1 VRPGGRDRVSDGVRI
16 ILPAVLRELAD
27 GAGELVVPIGGEAAL
42 LRTILDAAFITRPRI
57 GARIRDETG
66 ALRRHVNVF
75 VDGQDVRR
83 AGGLDLM
90 VGPGAVIHILPSI
103 AGG

>member
-1 VRPGGRDRVSDGVRI
+1 MQI

-27 GAGELVVPIGGEAAL
+27 GAGEFVVPIDGEEAL
-42 LRTILDAAFITRPRI
+42 LGTILDTAFVTRPLI

-83 AGGLDLM
+83 LGGLDLM
-90 VGPGAVIHILPSI
+90 VGSGAVIQILPSI

>member
-1 VRPGGRDRVSDGVRI
+1 MTDGVRI
-16 ILPAVLRELAD
+16 ILPGVLRELAE
-27 GAGELVVPIGGEAAL
+27 GVGELVVPVGGEATL
-42 LRTILDAAFITRPRI
+42 LRTVLDAAVVTRPQL

-83 AGGLDLM
+83 VGGLDAL
-90 VGPGAVIHILPSI
+90 VGPDAVVHILPSV

>member
-1 VRPGGRDRVSDGVRI
+1 VRI
-16 ILPAVLRELAD
+16 ILPGVLRELAD
-27 GAGELVVPIGGEAAL
+27 GLSELVVPVGGESAL
-42 LRTILDAAFITRPRI
+42 LRTILDAAVVTRPQL

-75 VDGQDVRR
+75 VDGQDIRR
-83 AGGLDLM
+83 SGGLDVV
-90 VGPGAVIHILPSI
+90 VGPDAVVHILPSV

>member
-1 VRPGGRDRVSDGVRI
+1 MRI
-16 ILPAVLRELAD
+16 ILPGVLRELAD
-27 GAGELVVPIGGEAAL
+27 GVGELVVPVGEATP
-42 LRTILDAAFITRPRI
+42 LRTVLDAAVVTRPQL

-83 AGGLDLM
+83 VGGLDAV
-90 VGPGAVIHILPSI
+90 VGPDAVVHILPSV

>member
-1 VRPGGRDRVSDGVRI
+1 VSDGVRV
-16 ILPAVLRELAD
+16 ILPGVLRELAD
-27 GAGELVVPIGGEAAL
+27 GVGELVVPVGSEVTL
-42 LRTILDAAFITRPRI
+42 LRTVLDAAVVTRPQL

-83 AGGLDLM
+83 VGGLDAV
-90 VGPGAVIHILPSI
+90 VGPDAVIHILPSV

>member
-1 VRPGGRDRVSDGVRI
+1 MLAGGQSRTVTAEVSNG
-16 ILPAVLRELAD
+16 ELNLVAE
-27 GAGELVVPIGGEAAL
+27 GLGELVVPVEGEATS
-42 LRTILDAAFITRPRI
+42 LRAVLDAAVDTRPQL

-83 AGGLDLM
+83 LGGLDAA
-90 VGPGAVIHILPSI
+90 VEVHAVIHILPSV

>member
-1 VRPGGRDRVSDGVRI
+1 MRSGGRADVSDGVRI
-16 ILPAVLRELAD
+16 ILPGVLRELAD
-27 GAGELVVPIGGEAAL
+27 GLGELVVPVGGEATS
-42 LRTILDAAFITRPRI
+42 LRTVLDVVVVTRPQL

-75 VDGQDVRR
+75 VDGHDIRDL
-83 AGGLDLM
+83 GGLD
-90 VGPGAVIHILPSI
+90 VPVPADAVVHIIPSI

>member
-1 VRPGGRDRVSDGVRI
+1 MSDGVRI
-16 ILPAVLRELAD
+16 ILPGVLRELAD
-27 GAGELVVPIGGEAAL
+27 GQSELIVPVGGEVTL
-42 LRTILDAAFITRPRI
+42 LRTVLDAAVVTRPQL

-83 AGGLDLM
+83 VGGLDAV
-90 VGPGAVIHILPSI
+90 VGPDAVIHILPSV

>member
-1 VRPGGRDRVSDGVRI
+1 MSDGVRI
-16 ILPAVLRELAD
+16 VLPGVLRELAD
-27 GAGELVVPIGGEAAL
+27 GVAELVVPVGGEPTS
-42 LRTILDAAFITRPRI
+42 LRTVLNAAVVTRPQL

-75 VDGQDVRR
+75 VDGQDVRSL
-83 AGGLDLM
+83 GGLDVL
-90 VGPGAVIHILPSI
+90 VGTDAVVHILPSV

>member
-1 VRPGGRDRVSDGVRI
+1 MSDEVRI
-16 ILPAVLRELAD
+16 ILPGVLRELA
-27 GAGELVVPIGGEAAL
+27 GGRGELVVPVSSVPGGGESTS
-42 LRTILDAAFITRPRI
+42 LRTILDEAVATRPQL

-75 VDGQDVRR
+75 IDGQDVRHC
-83 AGGLDLM
+83 GGLDML
-90 VGPGAVIHILPSI
+90 VGRNAVIHILPSV

>member
-1 VRPGGRDRVSDGVRI
+1 MTGGVRI
-16 ILPAVLRELAD
+16 ILPGVLRELAD
-27 GAGELVVPIGGEAAL
+27 GDTEVVVPVGGGETL
-42 LRTILDAAFITRPRI
+42 LRTVLDAAFVTRPQL

-66 ALRRHVNVF
+66 ELRRHVNVF

-83 AGGLDLM
+83 AGGLDVP
-90 VGPGAVIHILPSI
+90 VGADAVVHILPSV

>member
-1 VRPGGRDRVSDGVRI
+1 MRI

-27 GAGELVVPIGGEAAL
+27 GAGELVVPTGGEAAL
-42 LRTILDAAFITRPRI
+42 LRTVLDAAFVARPLI

-75 VDGQDVRR
+75 VDGEDVRR
-83 AGGLDLM
+83 IGGLDLL
-90 VGPGAVIHILPSI
+90 VGPEAVVHILPSV

>member
-1 VRPGGRDRVSDGVRI
+1 MPG
-16 ILPAVLRELAD
+16 VLRELAD
-27 GAGELVVPIGGEAAL
+27 GLSELVVPVGGEATL
-42 LRTILDAAFITRPRI
+42 LRTILDAAVVTRPQL
-57 GARIRDETG
+57 GSRIRDETG

-83 AGGLDLM
+83 SGGLDVL
-90 VGPGAVIHILPSI
+90 VSPDAVVHILPSV

>member
-1 VRPGGRDRVSDGVRI
+1 VSDGVRI

-27 GAGELVVPIGGEAAL
+27 GASELVVPVGVEAVS
-42 LRTILDAAFITRPRI
+42 LRTVLDTAFVTRPLIR
-57 GARIRDETG
+57 ARIRDETG

-83 AGGLDLM
+83 IGGLDLL
-90 VGPGAVIHILPSI
+90 VGPDAVVHILPSV

>member
-1 VRPGGRDRVSDGVRI
+1 VSDGVRI
-16 ILPAVLRELAD
+16 ILPGVLREFAD
-27 GAGELVVPIGGEAAL
+27 GLGELDVPVADGTTS
-42 LRTILDAAFITRPRI
+42 LRSVLDAALVTRPRL

-75 VDGQDVRR
+75 VDGQDVRS
-83 AGGLDLM
+83 AGGLEGSH
-90 VGPGAVIHILPSI
+90 VGPGSVIHILPSI

>member
-1 VRPGGRDRVSDGVRI
+1 MTDGVRI
-16 ILPAVLRELAD
+16 ILPGVLREFAGGL
-27 GAGELVVPIGGEAAL
+27 GELVVPVVDGTTS
-42 LRTILDAAFITRPRI
+42 LRTVLDTAVVARPRLD
-57 GARIRDETG
+57 ARIRDETG

-83 AGGLDLM
+83 VGGLDVL
-90 VGPGAVIHILPSI
+90 VGSGAVIHILPSI

>member
-1 VRPGGRDRVSDGVRI
+1 VSAGVRI
-16 ILPAVLRELAD
+16 ILPGVLRELAE
-27 GAGELVVPIGGEAAL
+27 GAGELVVPVGGEATS
-42 LRTILDAAFITRPRI
+42 LRTVLDAAVVTRPQL

-75 VDGQDVRR
+75 VDGQDVRPL
-83 AGGLDLM
+83 GGLEAT
-90 VGPGAVIHILPSI
+90 VGPDAVVHILPSV

>member
-1 VRPGGRDRVSDGVRI
+1 MSEGVRI
-16 ILPAVLRELAD
+16 ILPGVLRELAD
-27 GAGELVVPIGGEAAL
+27 GLSELVVPVGGEATL
-42 LRTILDAAFITRPRI
+42 LRTILDAAVVTRPQL
-57 GARIRDETG
+57 GSRIRDETG

-83 AGGLDLM
+83 SGGLDVL
-90 VGPGAVIHILPSI
+90 VGPDAVVHILPSV

>member
-1 VRPGGRDRVSDGVRI
+1 MRV
-16 ILPAVLRELAD
+16 ILPGVLRELAD
-27 GAGELVVPIGGEAAL
+27 GLGELVVPLGDDATV
-42 LRTILDAAFITRPRI
+42 LRTVLDAAVVTRPQL

-83 AGGLDLM
+83 VGGLDAV
-90 VGPGAVIHILPSI
+90 VGPDAVIHILPSV

>member
-1 VRPGGRDRVSDGVRI
+1 MTDGVRI
-16 ILPAVLRELAD
+16 ILPGVLRELAD
-27 GAGELVVPIGGEAAL
+27 GDAEVVVPVGGETTL
-42 LRTILDAAFITRPRI
+42 LRTVLDAAFVTRPQL

-66 ALRRHVNVF
+66 ELRRHVSVF

-83 AGGLDLM
+83 TGGLDVL
-90 VGPGAVIHILPSI
+90 VGPDAVVHILPSV

>member
-1 VRPGGRDRVSDGVRI
+1 MRI
-16 ILPAVLRELAD
+16 ILPGVLRELAD
-27 GAGELVVPIGGEAAL
+27 GLSELVVPVGGESAL
-42 LRTILDAAFITRPRI
+42 LRTILDAAVVTRPQL

-75 VDGQDVRR
+75 VDGQDIRR
-83 AGGLDLM
+83 SGGLDVV
-90 VGPGAVIHILPSI
+90 VGPDAVVHILPSV

>member
-1 VRPGGRDRVSDGVRI
+1 MSDGVRI
-16 ILPAVLRELAD
+16 ILPGVLRELA
-27 GAGELVVPIGGEAAL
+27 GGLGELVVPVVDGTTS
-42 LRTILDAAFITRPRI
+42 LRTVLDTAVATRPRLD
-57 GARIRDETG
+57 ARIRDETG

-83 AGGLDLM
+83 AGGLDAP
-90 VGPGAVIHILPSI
+90 VGSGAVIHILPSI

>member
-1 VRPGGRDRVSDGVRI
+1 MQI

-27 GAGELVVPIGGEAAL
+27 GAGELVVPIEGEAAL
-42 LRTILDAAFITRPRI
+42 LRTILDTAFLTRPLI
-57 GARIRDETG
+57 GGRIRDETG
-66 ALRRHVNVF
+66 GLRRHVNVF

-83 AGGLDLM
+83 RGGLDLL
-90 VGPGAVIHILPSI
+90 VRSGAVIHILPSI

>member
-1 VRPGGRDRVSDGVRI
+1 MRV
-16 ILPAVLRELAD
+16 ILPGVLRELAD
-27 GAGELVVPIGGEAAL
+27 GLGEFVIPIGGEAVP
-42 LRTILDAAFITRPRI
+42 LRTVLDSAVVTRPRL

-75 VDGQDVRR
+75 VDGQDARR
-83 AGGLDLM
+83 NGGLDLL
-90 VGPGAVIHILPSI
+90 VGPDAVVHILPSV

>member
-1 VRPGGRDRVSDGVRI
+1 MRI
-16 ILPAVLRELAD
+16 ILPGVLRELAD
-27 GAGELVVPIGGEAAL
+27 GHSELVVPVGGEATL
-42 LRTILDAAFITRPRI
+42 LRTILDAAVVTRPQL
-57 GARIRDETG
+57 GSRIRDETG

-83 AGGLDLM
+83 SGGLDVL
-90 VGPGAVIHILPSI
+90 VGPDAVVHILPSV

>member
-1 VRPGGRDRVSDGVRI
+1 MRV
-16 ILPAVLRELAD
+16 ILPGVLRELAE
-27 GAGELVVPIGGEAAL
+27 GLTEVVVPVGGEPTS
-42 LRTILDAAFITRPRI
+42 LRTVLDAAVVTRPQL

-83 AGGLDLM
+83 LGGLEVM
-90 VGPGAVIHILPSI
+90 VGPDAVIHILPSV

>member
-1 VRPGGRDRVSDGVRI
+1 VSEGVRI
-16 ILPAVLRELAD
+16 ILPGVLRELAD
-27 GAGELVVPIGGEAAL
+27 GLSELVVPVGGEATL
-42 LRTILDAAFITRPRI
+42 LRTILDAAVVTRPQL
-57 GARIRDETG
+57 GSRIRDETG

-83 AGGLDLM
+83 SGGLDVL
-90 VGPGAVIHILPSI
+90 VGPDAVVHILPSV

>member
-1 VRPGGRDRVSDGVRI
+1 MTDGVRI
-16 ILPAVLRELAD
+16 ILPGVLRELAD
-27 GAGELVVPIGGEAAL
+27 GVGELVIPVGGEATL
-42 LRTILDAAFITRPRI
+42 LRTVLDAAVVTRPQL

-83 AGGLDLM
+83 AGGLDAR
-90 VGPGAVIHILPSI
+90 VGPDAVVHILPSV

>member
-1 VRPGGRDRVSDGVRI
+1 VSDGVRI
-16 ILPAVLRELAD
+16 ILPGVLRELAD
-27 GAGELVVPIGGEAAL
+27 GVNELVVPTGGESAL
-42 LRTILDAAFITRPRI
+42 LRTILDAAVITRPQL

-83 AGGLDLM
+83 SGGLDLL
-90 VGPGAVIHILPSI
+90 VGPDAVVHILPSV

>member
-1 VRPGGRDRVSDGVRI
+1 MSDGVRI
-16 ILPAVLRELAD
+16 ILPGVLRELAD
-27 GAGELVVPIGGEAAL
+27 GLSEVVVPVGGEPTS
-42 LRTILDAAFITRPRI
+42 LRAVLDAAVVTRPQL
-57 GARIRDETG
+57 GARIRDEAG

-83 AGGLDLM
+83 LGGLDVL
-90 VGPGAVIHILPSI
+90 VDPDAVVHVLPSI

>member
-1 VRPGGRDRVSDGVRI
+1 VTDGVRI
-16 ILPAVLRELAD
+16 ILPGVLRELAD
-27 GAGELVVPIGGEAAL
+27 GVGELVVPVGREATL
-42 LRTILDAAFITRPRI
+42 LRTVLDAAVVTRPQL

-83 AGGLDLM
+83 VGGLDVV
-90 VGPGAVIHILPSI
+90 VGPDAVVHILPSV

>member
-1 VRPGGRDRVSDGVRI
+1 MSDGVRI
-16 ILPAVLRELAD
+16 ILPGVLSELAD
-27 GAGELVVPIGGEAAL
+27 GLSELVVPAGDGTMS
-42 LRTILDAAFITRPRI
+42 LRAVLDAGLVTRPQLA
-57 GARIRDETG
+57 ARIRDETG

-83 AGGLDLM
+83 VGGLDVL
-90 VGPGAVIHILPSI
+90 VCSGAVIHILPSV

>member
-1 VRPGGRDRVSDGVRI
+1 MRI
-16 ILPAVLRELAD
+16 ILPGVLRELAD
-27 GAGELVVPIGGEAAL
+27 GLSELVVPVGGEATL
-42 LRTILDAAFITRPRI
+42 LRTILDAAVVTRPQLGSRM
-57 GARIRDETG
+57 RDKTG

-83 AGGLDLM
+83 SGGLDVL
-90 VGPGAVIHILPSI
+90 VGPDAVVHILPSV